1 MHQLDTDTI
10 CAIAT
15 PPGRSGVG
23 IIRVSGALA
32 QNIARDILG
41 FAPTHRH
48 AYYSKF
54 LGIDRETIDQGIAI
68 FFQQPNSF
76 TGEDVLEL
84 HGHGGVYVL
93 NALRDRVLSLGVRLA
108 RPGEF
113 TERSFLNDK
122 IDLVQAEAIADL
134 IDANS
139 EQAAK
144 SAMRTLQGDFSRRI
158 NDIVE
163 KLIAT
168 RVNIEAAIDFS
179 DEDIDVLSDTKV
191 KQALDQLLDEL
202 HETYTQAKQGA
213 LLKEGM
219 NVVIAGKPNVGKSS
233 LLNALSGLDSAI
245 VTNVPGTTRDLLKE
259 HITIDG
265 MPIHMV
271 DTAGLRSS
279 DDVVEREGVKRAQ
292 AAIDQADQVLLVIDV
307 SESEEDVEN
316 LLKSL
321 GLLNDKSNS
330 DRSILN
336 RTTLIFNK
344 IDLIPNNEA
353 GIETTMVRGT
363 ELTIVKLSAKER
375 MGLDLLKQHLKAC
388 IGYNSSE
395 EGVFVAR
402 ERHLVA
408 LRNAERLLK
417 TAVNL
422 INKLSP
428 LELVAEELRIAQTEL
443 GTITGKFTSD
453 DLLGEIF
460 SSFCVGK

>member
-1 MHQLDTDTI
+1 M
-10 CAIAT
+10 
-15 PPGRSGVG
+15 
-23 IIRVSGALA
+23 
-32 QNIARDILG
+32 
-41 FAPTHRH
+41 
-48 AYYSKF
+48 
-54 LGIDRETIDQGIAI
+54 
-68 FFQQPNSF
+68 
-76 TGEDVLEL
+76 
-84 HGHGGVYVL
+84 
-93 NALRDRVLSLGVRLA
+93 
-108 RPGEF
+108 
-113 TERSFLNDK
+113 
-122 IDLVQAEAIADL
+122 
-134 IDANS
+134 
-139 EQAAK
+139 
-144 SAMRTLQGDFSRRI
+144 
-158 NDIVE
+158 
-163 KLIAT
+163 
-168 RVNIEAAIDFS
+168 
-179 DEDIDVLSDTKV
+179 
-191 KQALDQLLDEL
+191 
-202 HETYTQAKQGA
+202 
-213 LLKEGM
+213 
-219 NVVIAGKPNVGKSS
+219 
-233 LLNALSGLDSAI
+233 
-245 VTNVPGTTRDLLKE
+245 KE

-353 GIETTMVRGT
+353 GIETIMVRGT

-417 TAVNL
+417 TAANL
-422 INKLSP
+422 ISKLSP